1 MSIAAAWRSRVRGVR
16 DTGNGHCMARPPARR
31 RPAREDVMGC
41 CDARQTVADDD
52 AHAAP
57 AGAGAST
64 RRAMDDDALERR
76 LSRALER
83 RATPTIVAR
92 AQAANAKDNWKTAK
106 TKLRV
111 VRRMTTTTSARM
123 SELLLEK
130 SELERASSSEK
141 KRRLEEGVKALDV
154 RLDECSM
161 ARVKMEGDGNC
172 QFRALAWNVYKDAEQ
187 YSVVRRLA
195 TEHIEKR
202 RGEFEIYFDS
212 PQAFDK
218 WLREMKRDRT
228 WGDELTLRAACDV
241 LGMKIHVVQ
250 STAANWY
257 LVYEPE
263 VKQTKR
269 MVFISYIS
277 PVHYDAITE
286 K

>member
-1 MSIAAAWRSRVRGVR
+1 ML
-16 DTGNGHCMARPPARR
+16 
-31 RPAREDVMGC
+31 C
-41 CDARQTVADDD
+41 CDGRDATDADGDADAR
-52 AHAAP
+52 AAP
-57 AGAGAST
+57 A
-64 RRAMDDDALERR
+64 RAVAADDHATALERR

-83 RATPTIVAR
+83 RTTPTVVAK
-92 AQAANAKDNWKTAK
+92 AQAKTAKENWKAAK

-123 SELLLEK
+123 SELLRDK
-130 SELERASSSEK
+130 SELERQSSKEK
-141 KRRLEEGVKALDV
+141 ERRLQEGVKALDV
-154 RLDECSM
+154 RLEECSM

-187 YSVVRRLA
+187 YALIRRQA

-212 PQAFDK
+212 PRAFDK

-257 LVYEPE
+257 LLYEPE
-263 VKQTKR
+263 TQVSKR